1 MSRLGFASPG
11 ISSPVSS
18 QTNQFI
24 WGGSQAEIL
33 HLDFLIDSAARDAGS
48 NNTQVLRAGLAMGR
62 VTASGKLKQFDV
74 DALDGTQTL
83 VGFLKEE
90 TPLIN
95 TLGQAQEAFAP
106 VIVKAPVKAK
116 KVIYKGVTIVG
127 HADETDIRTAV
138 RARFLIDD
146 EI

>member
-18 QTNQFI
+18 QTNQYL
-24 WGGSQAEIL
+24 WGGSQSEVL
-33 HLDFLIDSAARDAGS
+33 TLDFLIDSAARDTGS

-74 DALDGTQTL
+74 GASDGTQSL

-116 KVIYKGVTIVG
+116 RILYKGVTVVG
-127 HADETDIRTAV
+127 HADEAAIRTAV